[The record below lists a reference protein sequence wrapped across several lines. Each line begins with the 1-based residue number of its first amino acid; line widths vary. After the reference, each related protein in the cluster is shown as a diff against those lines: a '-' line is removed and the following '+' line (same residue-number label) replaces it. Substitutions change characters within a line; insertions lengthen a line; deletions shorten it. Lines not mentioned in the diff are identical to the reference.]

1 MSEPKN
7 SREEEKISFEEAL
20 EKLEGIVESM
30 ENGDLALEDLVTQF
44 EEGNALLKS
53 CNKRL
58 KDAELKIEKL
68 KENTENQFEPFEAN
82 GE

>member
-7 SREEEKISFEEAL
+7 PKEEKLSFEQAL
-20 EKLEGIVESM
+20 EKLETIVESM
-30 ENGDLALEDLVTQF
+30 ENGDLALENLVTKF
-44 EEGNALLKS
+44 EEGNALLRS

-68 KENTENQFEPFEAN
+68 KENTENQFEPFDTNVE
-82 GE
+82 

>member
-1 MSEPKN
+1 MSKN
-7 SREEEKISFEEAL
+7 TKEEKLTFEEAL
-20 EKLEGIVESM
+20 NKLETIVESM

-44 EEGNALLKS
+44 EEGDALLKY

-68 KENTENQFEPFEAN
+68 KEGTNNQFEPFAETS
-82 GE
+82 E

>member
-1 MSEPKN
+1 MSAPKN
-7 SREEEKISFEEAL
+7 TKEEKLSFEQAL
-20 EKLEGIVESM
+20 EKLETIVESM
-30 ENGDLALEDLVTQF
+30 ENGDLALEELVTQF
-44 EEGNALLKS
+44 EEGSALLKS

-82 GE
+82 AE